1 MAGSLGQLDAA
12 SPKQAVRL
20 VLSLKTTPPYV
31 PHWLLITAATKRVC
45 SRLLTR
51 RQTNRHLRV
60 LSRWHWQQQQLYPLA
75 FDPTVKKLTN

>member
-31 PHWLLITAATKRVC
+31 PHWLLITAVTKRVC

-51 RQTNRHLRV
+51 QQTNLHLRV
-60 LSRWHWQQQQLYPLA
+60 LSRWHWHKPL
-75 FDPTVKKLTN
+75 PSNKQSTST